1 MNNAATAKAARHP
14 WRSVGAV
21 LAGLIFIVVTHL
33 GTDTI
38 MNPTD
43 SIAIREAN
51 NSAEVGMVRELL
63 LEYQQALGIDL
74 GFQGFAAELENP
86 PGEYAPPRGRL
97 LLARVADNVAGC
109 VALRPLSGDAC
120 EMKRLYVRPAYRA
133 LSVGR
138 QLAECVIAE
147 ARAAGYRRSHKP
159 QTPALPGQCAH
170 ILDGSPRDCAFDF
183 VADPE

>member
-1 MNNAATAKAARHP
+1 
-14 WRSVGAV
+14 
-21 LAGLIFIVVTHL
+21 
-33 GTDTI
+33 

-51 NSAEVGMVRELL
+51 SSAEIGMVRELL

-74 GFQGFAAELENP
+74 CFQGFAAELENL

-97 LLARVADNVAGC
+97 LLARVADDVAGC
-109 VALRPLSGDAC
+109 VALRPLSGDAG

-138 QLAECVIAE
+138 QLAKRLIVE
-147 ARAAGYRRSHKP
+147 ARAIGYRQILLDTLPEMDKARRLYESLGFIEVAPYRHNP
-159 QTPALPGQCAH
+159 IAGTRFLGLAL
-170 ILDGSPRDCAFDF
+170 
-183 VADPE
+183 